1 MGQTKKTA
9 TPRSARGEPK
19 SERLEFRVTPS
30 AKRVIQRAA
39 AVSGLSAAD
48 LAYEG
53 ARRILHEHDQMELTE
68 ADRKT
73 FLRALLTPPK
83 PPARLVNA
91 LARHATEVEQR
102 PAR

>member
-1 MGQTKKTA
+1 MGL
-9 TPRSARGEPK
+9 TPKQSNPRRAPGEPK

-30 AKRVIQRAA
+30 TKKVIQRAA

-53 ARRILHEHDQMELTE
+53 ARRILQEQEQMELSE
-68 ADRKT
+68 ADRKI
-73 FLRALLTPPK
+73 FFKALLTPLK
-83 PPARLVNA
+83 PPPRLVNA
-91 LARHATEVEQR
+91 FRRHATEVERR